1 MRNENEMI
9 LVDREEI
16 EVVAKRSITDDEWQ
30 KIKEWLATSDTMW
43 EVIDQFISQTVDE
56 VINNG

>member
-56 VINNG
+56 VING

>member
-16 EVVAKRSITDDEWQ
+16 EIVAKRSITDDEWQ

-43 EVIDQFISQTVDE
+43 EVIDEFISQTVDE
-56 VINNG
+56 VIGL